1 MRARRAPCKCVLA
14 APYDLSLRNRAA
26 HQTNMKLKAEQ
37 LAQQLQRG
45 LAPVY
50 LIGGDEPLQVMEAA
64 AAVRARARA
73 GGCSERQ
80 VFEVER
86 GFNWNELMQARASLS
101 LFAEQRLLELRLPSG
116 KPGVDGSKALI
127 EYLAAPPV
135 GDVLL
140 IVAGKLERESTQA
153 KWFGA
158 IDQAGV
164 VVQVWP
170 VEAAHLPLWIER
182 RMRARG
188 LRPDAE
194 AVALLAERVEGNL
207 LACAQEIEKLALLH
221 GDAPLDAAAVAA
233 AVTDRTRAGDAAG
246 SARVLHGLRGEGE
259 EPVLVLWLLAR
270 EIRALAQMRA
280 ALAAGKG
287 EEKIF
292 AEHRIWDKRKAPVR
306 AALKRHT
313 LNASRQLLRRAAM
326 VDRVAKGMAAGN
338 VWDELLQLTMALA
351 GAETAG
357 WRTAR

>member
-1 MRARRAPCKCVLA
+1 
-14 APYDLSLRNRAA
+14 
-26 HQTNMKLKAEQ
+26 MKLKAEQ

-64 AAVRARARA
+64 DAVRARARA

-101 LFAEQRLLELRLPSG
+101 LFAEQRLLELRLPGG

-158 IDQAGV
+158 IDHAGV
-164 VVQVWP
+164 VVQVRP

-188 LRPDAE
+188 LRPDADAE

-233 AVTDRTRAGDAAG
+233 AVTDSTRYSVYDLADRALAGDAAG

-259 EPVLVLWLLAR
+259 EPVLVLWSLAR

-292 AEHRIWDKRKAPVR
+292 AEHRIWDKRKTPVR
-306 AALKRHT
+306 AALKRHS
-313 LNASRQLLRRAAM
+313 LNTSRELLRRAAM

-357 WRTAR
+357 WRTARR